1 MAKITR
7 ILHKI
12 FGGDGSSDNFAKFGS
27 LVAGSALKTKDILT
41 IQSLPAW
48 DDGWQEAIYGGNKN
62 LLLEDL
68 NSFCFEHSRQI
79 AYLFQAGV
87 SEWDSTTTYY
97 KGSLVQRTSGSDA
110 TGEVYQS
117 LIDAN
122 LGNALPVSASDA
134 NWIWVNPPDLII
146 GASATLNKI
155 PKISNT
161 NPANGVP
168 GAASTAD
175 SAITDD
181 GVTVGITLPLKF
193 PDNTQQATAAAPVTA
208 QNVVTGSRASGIVY
222 QNTTGKTMFVA
233 VTVTTSTSAGTGTAV
248 SDTNPAPSTVVGYRA
263 STEAATAPLFFIVL
277 PGSYYKVT
285 ASFIDYWL
293 EWF

>member
-7 ILHKI
+7 ILHKV
-12 FGGDGSSDNFAKFGS
+12 FGNAGSSDNFAKFGS

-48 DDGWQEAIYGGNKN
+48 DDGWQDAVYSGNKN
-62 LLLEDL
+62 ILLEDL
-68 NSFCFEHSRQI
+68 NAFCFEHSRQVG
-79 AYLFQAGV
+79 YLFQAGV
-87 SEWDSTTTYY
+87 PEWDATTTYY

-110 TGEVYQS
+110 TGEIYQS

-146 GASATLNKI
+146 GASASLNKI
-155 PKISNT
+155 PKISNI

-193 PDNTQQATAAAPVTA
+193 PDNTQQATAAAPVSN

-222 QNTTGKTMFVA
+222 QNTTTKTMFVS
-233 VTVTTSTSAGTGTAV
+233 VTVTTSTSAGSAAAYT
-248 SDTNPAPSTVVGYRA
+248 DTNPAPSTTVCIRN
-263 STEAATAPLFFIVL
+263 STEASTAPLVFVVL
-277 PGSYYKVT
+277 PGSYYKVN
-285 ASFIDYWL
+285 ANFIDVWT